1 MARAQFQKGQKVWVE
16 SVGLWADVERVIP
29 VWAKG
34 FDEPVRVT
42 YDVGLGREFQ
52 ASELQLPESEATKS
66 GLGHW
71 RVLRAR
77 NKWQDQ
83 NDCAHHPFPGS
94 YPVVVTDEADWGGWR
109 VPGAEY
115 DRLPEKIELQ
125 ARIIAAAPEMLAILN
140 QLIESVDESPQDAP
154 PEARRLA
161 EAGKAVLHRIH
172 SQPMPASRPAMG
184 ERADSAATDP
194 STTAPAGIDP
204 LA

>member
-16 SVGLWADVERVIP
+16 SVGLWAEIARVIP

-34 FDEPVRVT
+34 FEEPVRVT
-42 YDVGLGREFQ
+42 YELGLGREFQ
-52 ASELQLPESEATKS
+52 NHELQSPESEALS
-66 GLGHW
+66 SNLGTW

-94 YPVVVTDEADWGGWR
+94 YPVVVTDDADWGGWR

-115 DRLPEKIELQ
+115 DRLPEKIEQQ
-125 ARIIAAAPEMLAILN
+125 ARIIACAPQMLNLLN
-140 QLIESVDESPQDAP
+140 QLVESVDEAPDDAP
-154 PEARRLA
+154 PETRRLA
-161 EAGKAVLHRIH
+161 DAAKSVLRRIQT
-172 SQPMPASRPAMG
+172 QPLPPRK
-184 ERADSAATDP
+184 
-194 STTAPAGIDP
+194 TAPAAKPEATPIANSDDT

>member
-52 ASELQLPESEATKS
+52 GSELQLPENESLKS
-66 GLGHW
+66 GLGNW

-94 YPVVVTDEADWGGWR
+94 YPVVVTDDADWGGWR

-125 ARIIAAAPEMLAILN
+125 ARIIAAAPDMLAVLN
-140 QLIESVDESPQDAP
+140 QLIESVDENPMDAP

-161 EAGKAVLHRIH
+161 DASKAILRRIH
-172 SQPMPASRPAMG
+172 SQPMPATRPAMT
-184 ERADSAATDP
+184 ERADNPSPQPDEQAA
-194 STTAPAGIDP
+194 
-204 LA
+204 

>member
-16 SVGLWADVERVIP
+16 AVGLWVEIERVIP

-52 ASELQLPESEATKS
+52 GTELQPPESDTRI
-66 GLGHW
+66 GFGNW

-77 NKWQDQ
+77 NKWQEQ

-94 YPVVVTDEADWGGWR
+94 YPVVVTDDADWGGWR

-115 DRLPEKIELQ
+115 DRSPELVEKQ
-125 ARIIAAAPEMLAILN
+125 ARIISAAPEMLSILN
-140 QLIESVDESPQDAP
+140 QLIESVDEAPQDAP

-161 EAGKAVLHRIH
+161 DASKAILRRIH
-172 SQPMPASRPAMG
+172 SQPIPRAPERPTPTAEPESVLSAIASA
-184 ERADSAATDP
+184 RAREPIA
-194 STTAPAGIDP
+194 
-204 LA
+204 

>member
-52 ASELQLPESEATKS
+52 AHELQLPENDTMKT
-66 GLGHW
+66 GLGNW

-77 NKWQDQ
+77 NKWQEQ

-94 YPVVVTDEADWGGWR
+94 YPVVVTDQADWGGWR

-115 DRLPEKIELQ
+115 DRMPEKIEQQ

-140 QLIESVDESPQDAP
+140 QLIESVDENPMDAP

-161 EAGKAVLHRIH
+161 DASKAVLRRIH
-172 SQPMPASRPAMG
+172 SQPMPSTKPALT
-184 ERADSAATDP
+184 ERAEPAASP
-194 STTAPAGIDP
+194 APVGDKA
-204 LA
+204 A

>member
-16 SVGLWADVERVIP
+16 SVGLWAEVEKVIP

-42 YDVGLGREFQ
+42 YEVGLGREFQ
-52 ASELQLPESEATKS
+52 SHELQSPESEALS
-66 GLGHW
+66 SNLGTW

-94 YPVVVTDEADWGGWR
+94 YPVVVTDDADWGGWR

-115 DRLPEKIELQ
+115 DRLPEKIEQQ
-125 ARIIAAAPEMLAILN
+125 ARIIASAPQMLNILN
-140 QLIESVDESPQDAP
+140 QLVESVDEAPQDAP
-154 PEARRLA
+154 PETRRLA
-161 EAGKAVLHRIH
+161 EAAKAVLRRIQ
-172 SQPMPASRPAMG
+172 SQSLPPRKAVSAEKAEITPVANTG
-184 ERADSAATDP
+184 EPIA
-194 STTAPAGIDP
+194 
-204 LA
+204 